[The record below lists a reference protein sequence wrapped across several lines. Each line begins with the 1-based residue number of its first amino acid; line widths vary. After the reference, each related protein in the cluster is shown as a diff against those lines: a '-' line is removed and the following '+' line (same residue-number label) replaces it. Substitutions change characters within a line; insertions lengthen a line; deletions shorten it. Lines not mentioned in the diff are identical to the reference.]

1 MKTLLNY
8 KRRDAG
14 IGKKSSTVITFL
26 KFSSAQQAK
35 LEHAEGTRL
44 LEAFKKWKKE
54 KETSFFQPT
63 KKPFVKQRM
72 KLGLPF
78 CTMRKERNSEFGTL
92 DNVNSEES
100 SENGGGKTEKL
111 FLPFPALCDDSKLS
125 KELSFARRA
134 DLAKEDED
142 DDEESQEL
150 SWREKSGG
158 NGRRW
163 DSKLMPSKNFESWKK
178 RKKWERDWGFI

>member
-1 MKTLLNY
+1 
-8 KRRDAG
+8 
-14 IGKKSSTVITFL
+14 
-26 KFSSAQQAK
+26 
-35 LEHAEGTRL
+35 
-44 LEAFKKWKKE
+44 
-54 KETSFFQPT
+54 
-63 KKPFVKQRM
+63 
-72 KLGLPF
+72 
-78 CTMRKERNSEFGTL
+78 MRKEKNSEFGTL

-178 RKKWERDWGFI
+178 RKKWERDWGVYMKERANGDAEKKSEAQPFLPYTEREETSSNFSSAAVPS